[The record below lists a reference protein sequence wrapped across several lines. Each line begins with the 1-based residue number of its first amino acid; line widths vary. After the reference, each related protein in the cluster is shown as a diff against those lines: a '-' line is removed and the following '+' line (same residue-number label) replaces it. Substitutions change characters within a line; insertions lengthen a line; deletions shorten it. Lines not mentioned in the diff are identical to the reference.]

1 MATLDTYNL
10 SDGSTVR
17 TFQIGDD
24 TEFVTSNPAGDV
36 ISTARL
42 SGVHASNV
50 LRTLRHADALT
61 AYHGATTIRLTGSR
75 TTPARF
81 LN

>member
-1 MATLDTYNL
+1 MDTYTL
-10 SDGSTVR
+10 SNGFTVQ
-17 TFQIGDD
+17 TFQVGDD
-24 TEFVTSNPAGDV
+24 TEFVTRNGDGEV
-36 ISTARL
+36 NSTVRL

-61 AYHGATTIRLTGSR
+61 AYHGATAYRMTGSR
-75 TTPARF
+75 ATPARF

>member
-1 MATLDTYNL
+1 MDSYNL

-17 TFQIGDD
+17 TFQIGED
-24 TEFVTSNPAGDV
+24 TEFVTHNGAGEV
-36 ISTARL
+36 ISTVRL

-61 AYHGATTIRLTGSR
+61 AYHGTTTIRATGSR